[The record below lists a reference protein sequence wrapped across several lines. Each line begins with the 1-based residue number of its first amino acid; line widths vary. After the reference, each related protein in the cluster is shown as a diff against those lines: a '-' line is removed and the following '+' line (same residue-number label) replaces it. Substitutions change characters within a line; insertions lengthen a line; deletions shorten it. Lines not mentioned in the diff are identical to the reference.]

1 MARQTEESFR
11 QVIQNFDSTQIAQT
25 AFDTQVVIL
34 K

>member
-11 QVIQNFDSTQIAQT
+11 QVIHNFSTQIAQT
-25 AFDTQVVIL
+25 AFDTPVVIL